1 MAASRKFMRHV
12 KRSALVPYSA
22 TQLFDLVD
30 DVDAYADF
38 LPWCSNSEVL
48 ARSDDVV
55 EATVE
60 LQKGTVTKAFT
71 TRNTRVPGESIGLE
85 LLGGPFRHLQG
96 GWSFQSLGDDGC
108 KVTLELDFEFE
119 SRMVDM
125 MFGAF
130 FEETCN
136 SLVEAFTTRAAEV
149 YGHR

>member
-1 MAASRKFMRHV
+1 MRHV
-12 KRSALVPYSA
+12 KRSALVPYRD
-22 TQLFDLVD
+22 TEMFDLVD

-38 LPWCSNSEVL
+38 LPWCSRSEVL
-48 ARSDDVV
+48 KRSDDVV

-60 LQKGTVTKAFT
+60 LHKGGISKSFT
-71 TRNTRVPGESIGLE
+71 TRNSRVPGKSIGLR

-96 GWSFQSLGDDGC
+96 RWQFDAVGDDGC
-108 KVTLELDFEFE
+108 KVSLELDFEFE

-136 SLVEAFTTRAAEV
+136 SLVDAFIDRAAAV
-149 YGHR
+149 YGER